1 MAGYCN
7 VSSTHRVLD
16 EINQICD
23 GEHDNEW
30 TRVVCQVIMD
40 FLPAR
45 ENANPIWQLL
55 GGDSCTKCSL
65 LGLLAN
71 RLRSA
76 LTRTLFSAQTTEG
89 SFVWGT
95 DVDRTS
101 ISHSRTKRTHVWRHW
116 SMILI
121 ETNRNWSTPADSERY
136 LRLQW
141 TAVGVQSVN
150 GRWKSETLRDMQG
163 NLALYHWT
171 EISHN

>member
-23 GEHDNEW
+23 GEHDNER

-55 GGDSCTKCSL
+55 GGDSCTKCSFAI
-65 LGLLAN
+65 G
-71 RLRSA
+71 LRS
-76 LTRTLFSAQTTEG
+76 LRLEPCFPRKQRRRCRICVRRHISKQ
-89 SFVWGT
+89 S
-95 DVDRTS
+95 S
-101 ISHSRTKRTHVWRHW
+101 ISHSRTRQAHVWRHW
-116 SMILI
+116 NMTL
-121 ETNRNWSTPADSERY
+121 TKPNRNWSTPADSERY
-136 LRLQW
+136 LRLQRM
-141 TAVGVQSVN
+141 AVGVQSVN

-171 EISHN
+171 GISHN